1 MLKNWTNLFI
11 YHIRNNKLFTFLNVL
26 GLSIGIAGLIFATLY
41 WNDEH
46 SYNEW
51 NPGKDKIYQVQTDLR
66 NGAVWAHSVAG
77 LEAYL
82 KKDFPE
88 IEGYTFMEN
97 WYEEYVFNS
106 GSKKNLVKKVL
117 SAQKGFFN
125 FFPFEFIYGS
135 AENSLKNEESIV
147 LSEKTARNFFGDD
160 NPVGKTIIVNKK
172 SVFITGVYKIPG
184 NSSVSPD
191 AIVNRI
197 DKSLKNNFDQWGNFN
212 FGLFIKVSNK
222 DHLDRIKLKIA
233 EIYHDNRDRRWSKEQ
248 GLSKEETEK
257 KIKENGIK
265 ILLEPLT
272 DARLKAKVDGYPE
285 GKGNYQ
291 FLLVMF
297 GMSVL
302 ILVLSIVNYVNLATA
317 NAISRA
323 KEVGVRKILGASK
336 SNIVKQFMFET
347 ILMVLFA
354 ILLSLV
360 IVELSLPY
368 YNEFLD
374 KSLVI
379 FGNDFYLQL
388 VFIFILIIVLAGI
401 FPAIYVSNFET
412 LKVLKGNFGRSKKG
426 IWLRNGM
433 LILQFSIAT
442 FFIVGSYIVYQQVHF
457 ISTKDVGFSGN
468 QVLTVFLNNSDIYEK
483 EDMGEIK
490 NGALQIY
497 KKYELIK
504 QEVSKIRGVEE
515 VNTGAFNFGSDSN
528 SSSGFEY
535 NGESIQGQNMAID
548 FGMLDMMNIKI
559 KQGRNLSP
567 KFASDTINSMLINET
582 ALKMMKDKNPIGK
595 KVKWNNYELTIVG
608 IVNDFNLYSPQSKVP
623 PMSFFHFKT
632 IDWMPYNL
640 NRIHIKVNPEHMQQT
655 ILDIEKFWVKN
666 IDSDYPFT
674 YDFVDKQYAR
684 TYASYV
690 KQRNLFGLLN
700 FIVILIALFGL
711 FALATY
717 SIQRRMKEIAI
728 RKTLGAETNV
738 LLSALSKQ
746 YVLFCFVG
754 FLIAVFPVY
763 YLLNKWLENFAYRI
777 EISILPFVLG
787 FFALLILT
795 LIVVLSRA
803 YQATKVDVLKYLKY
817 E

>member
-88 IEGYTFMEN
+88 IEAFTFMEN

-147 LSEKTARNFFGDD
+147 LSEKTARNFFGDS

-374 KSLVI
+374 KNLVI

-426 IWLRNGM
+426 IWLRNSM

-504 QEVSKIRGVEE
+504 QEVSKIRGVKE

-640 NRIHIKVNPEHMQQT
+640 NRIHIKVNSEHMQQT

-728 RKTLGAETNV
+728 RKTLGAETTV
-738 LLSALSKQ
+738 LLKQLSKQ
-746 YVLFCFVG
+746 YIVFCFIG
-754 FLIAVFPVY
+754 FVIALFPVY
-763 YLLNKWLENFAYRI
+763 YLLNMWLEGFAFR
-777 EISILPFVLG
+777 ISISWIPFVIG
-787 FFALLILT
+787 FVVLVVLT

-803 YQATKVDVLKYLKY
+803 YVATRVNVLKYLKY

>member
-746 YVLFCFVG
+746 YVLFCIIG

-777 EISILPFVLG
+777 EISILPFVIG

-795 LIVVLSRA
+795 LVVVLSRA

>member
-746 YVLFCFVG
+746 YVLFCIIG

>member
-147 LSEKTARNFFGDD
+147 LSEKTTRNFFGDD

-323 KEVGVRKILGASK
+323 KEVGVRKIL
-336 SNIVKQFMFET
+336 
-347 ILMVLFA
+347 
-354 ILLSLV
+354 
-360 IVELSLPY
+360 
-368 YNEFLD
+368 
-374 KSLVI
+374 
-379 FGNDFYLQL
+379 
-388 VFIFILIIVLAGI
+388 
-401 FPAIYVSNFET
+401 
-412 LKVLKGNFGRSKKG
+412 
-426 IWLRNGM
+426 
-433 LILQFSIAT
+433 
-442 FFIVGSYIVYQQVHF
+442 
-457 ISTKDVGFSGN
+457 
-468 QVLTVFLNNSDIYEK
+468 K
-483 EDMGEIK
+483 E
-490 NGALQIY
+490 
-497 KKYELIK
+497 
-504 QEVSKIRGVEE
+504 
-515 VNTGAFNFGSDSN
+515 
-528 SSSGFEY
+528 
-535 NGESIQGQNMAID
+535 
-548 FGMLDMMNIKI
+548 
-559 KQGRNLSP
+559 
-567 KFASDTINSMLINET
+567 
-582 ALKMMKDKNPIGK
+582 
-595 KVKWNNYELTIVG
+595 
-608 IVNDFNLYSPQSKVP
+608 
-623 PMSFFHFKT
+623 
-632 IDWMPYNL
+632 
-640 NRIHIKVNPEHMQQT
+640 
-655 ILDIEKFWVKN
+655 
-666 IDSDYPFT
+666 
-674 YDFVDKQYAR
+674 
-684 TYASYV
+684 
-690 KQRNLFGLLN
+690 
-700 FIVILIALFGL
+700 
-711 FALATY
+711 
-717 SIQRRMKEIAI
+717 
-728 RKTLGAETNV
+728 
-738 LLSALSKQ
+738 
-746 YVLFCFVG
+746 
-754 FLIAVFPVY
+754 
-763 YLLNKWLENFAYRI
+763 
-777 EISILPFVLG
+777 
-787 FFALLILT
+787 
-795 LIVVLSRA
+795 
-803 YQATKVDVLKYLKY
+803 
-817 E
+817 